1 MSNLPKNYEKI
12 LIGVAGVAAL
22 GLAAVG
28 YMKSSAVANDFTFSP
43 KGNGS
48 NAAGIPES
56 TDTAKA
62 ISSLQSDLVIEQGID
77 KDRPVDLFVGVALYA
92 NKNDPNTPVD
102 LDSPALPPLFPPIPN
117 GWWSKTGADPS
128 YGNSPD
134 RDDDSDGFSNKEEYE
149 AKTNPKD
156 ANDVPALVKKLAYVE
171 DKSTMWYVQ
180 FGFESEGKWVPKF
193 TGLTPDKKQL
203 KNRVSAEAGLDP
215 GATFFASGE
224 FANRFK
230 FTGIVTR
237 DFYSEKTKSSS
248 PVQFAQYE
256 DLKSNKKG
264 TKYESRAGLPDADL
278 VANAYYDRIAILDLK
293 AQGNEGRKFEVEEGT
308 KFSLPPGGAEKN
320 YLLKKVTPESIEVEF
335 TKDGTAQTLEIK
347 KGGTP

>member
-28 YMKSSAVANDFTFSP
+28 YLKSSAVTTDFAFASKG
-43 KGNGS
+43 KGN
-48 NAAGIPES
+48 NDPTIPEAI
-56 TDTAKA
+56 DTTKA
-62 ISSLQSDLVIEQGID
+62 ASSLQSNQVFEQTLD

-117 GWWSKTGADPS
+117 SWWSKTGADPS
-128 YGNSPD
+128 YANSPD
-134 RDDDSDGFSNKEEYE
+134 RDDDSDGFSNKEEFE

-156 ANDVPALVKKLAYVE
+156 ANDVPALINKLAYVQ

-180 FGFESEGKWVPKF
+180 FGFESEGKWSPRF
-193 TGLTPDKKQL
+193 TGVTPDKKKL
-203 KNRVSAEAGLDP
+203 TNRVSAEAMLAVGD
-215 GATFFASGE
+215 TFFASGE
-224 FANRFK
+224 FAKRFK
-230 FTGIVTR
+230 FVEMTNKEFT
-237 DFYSEKTKSSS
+237 SERTKNTST
-248 PVQFAQYE
+248 VQVAIYE
-256 DLKSNKKG
+256 DLKPNKKG
-264 TKYESRAGLPDADL
+264 TRYESRYGLPDAEL
-278 VANAYYDRIAILDLK
+278 EANAYYDRIAILDLK
-293 AQGNEGRKFEVEEGT
+293 AQGNEGRHFEVEEGT